1 VKVPRPGTVITIE
14 SYKHDGTRHRTWD
27 KTLVLHNGRRLIG
40 GNDRVLV
47 TEADGRQWI
56 TREPAICTFT
66 RGDWFNTIAMLRED
80 GVYYYCNL
88 GSPFRWKNGVLTYID
103 YDLDVKVYPDF
114 TYVVLDEDEFEE
126 NRRRMGYPDAV
137 VRHVYQGL
145 RRLKQL
151 IHHRKGPFQPG
162 YVEKWFARYL
172 AHLSGVD
179 RDSLPR
185 T

>member
-1 VKVPRPGTVITIE
+1 MRVPRPGTVITIE

-103 YDLDVKVYPDF
+103 YDLDVKV
-114 TYVVLDEDEFEE
+114 
-126 NRRRMGYPDAV
+126 
-137 VRHVYQGL
+137 
-145 RRLKQL
+145 
-151 IHHRKGPFQPG
+151 
-162 YVEKWFARYL
+162 
-172 AHLSGVD
+172 
-179 RDSLPR
+179 
-185 T
+185 